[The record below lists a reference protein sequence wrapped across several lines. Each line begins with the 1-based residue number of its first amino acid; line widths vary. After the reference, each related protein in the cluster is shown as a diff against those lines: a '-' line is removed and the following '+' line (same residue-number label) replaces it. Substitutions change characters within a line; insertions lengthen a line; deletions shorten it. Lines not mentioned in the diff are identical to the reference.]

1 MAPSRALL
9 AWVEQVVGA
18 SVVACERLTGGITS
32 NVHLVSVADV
42 AYVLRSWDDPMPDW
56 ARGAVPRETA
66 ILAALAST
74 DVPTPRL
81 IAAIDE
87 APGPAL
93 LMTRVPGRVDLM
105 PRDRDTW
112 LREMATMLA
121 RIHRQAVAAPPF
133 ESWID
138 ASQLVAPA
146 ASPRLELWREAFELL
161 ATPSPTERTFIHRDY
176 QHFNLL
182 WTGDELTGVVDWT
195 YASLGPPSLDVGH
208 CRLNL
213 ALLFSVEI
221 AERFRE
227 LYEAASGRRVEPWW
241 DVHAFMSFGPD
252 WQQFLPLQIDGRAPL
267 DVAGMLPRVETLLE
281 AALARVTR

>member
-9 AWVEQVVGA
+9 AWVEQVTAA
-18 SVVACERLTGGITS
+18 SVIACERLTGGITS
-32 NVHLVSVADV
+32 NVHLVTLDGSS
-42 AYVLRSWDDPMPDW
+42 YVLRSWDDPLPGW

-66 ILAALAST
+66 ILSALART
-74 DVPTPRL
+74 DVPAPR
-81 IAAIDE
+81 IVAAIDE

-105 PRDRDTW
+105 PRDREIW
-112 LREMATMLA
+112 LREMATMLV
-121 RIHRQAVAAPPF
+121 RIHRQDVVAPPF

-138 ASQLVAPA
+138 ASQLAPPA
-146 ASPRLELWREAFELL
+146 RSSRPELWREAFALL
-161 ATPSPTERTFIHRDY
+161 ATPSPAERTFIHRDY

-195 YASLGPPSLDVGH
+195 YASMGPPSLDAGH

-227 LYEAASGRRVEPWW
+227 LYEAASGRAVDPWW
-241 DVHAFMSFGPD
+241 DLHAFMSFGPD

-281 AALARVTR
+281 GALGRI